1 MPLVRLDYICDDCK
15 FKTSW
20 TTLALFHVFITW
32 LFSDRRHGV
41 VVVETEV

>member
-1 MPLVRLDYICDDCK
+1 MSLVRLDYTCDDCK

-32 LFSDRRHGV
+32 MFSDRRHLV
-41 VVVETEV
+41 NMTETEL